1 MKPKIP
7 DPIKNKKIVLIVAYR
22 SQVAKNKI
30 MSQNLQNY
38 TLSLTHILSVHRQ
51 VYKLLKASNPQG
63 HHSLLVT
70 KLVHLFDE
78 QDPEKQLSE
87 CPSEVGS

>member
-1 MKPKIP
+1 
-7 DPIKNKKIVLIVAYR
+7 
-22 SQVAKNKI
+22 

-51 VYKLLKASNPQG
+51 VYKLLKAS
-63 HHSLLVT
+63 SLLVT

-78 QDPEKQLSE
+78 QDPEKQLSV
-87 CPSEVGS
+87 PRR

>member
-1 MKPKIP
+1 
-7 DPIKNKKIVLIVAYR
+7 
-22 SQVAKNKI
+22 

-63 HHSLLVT
+63 HQSLLVT

-78 QDPEKQLSE
+78 QDPEKQFSE